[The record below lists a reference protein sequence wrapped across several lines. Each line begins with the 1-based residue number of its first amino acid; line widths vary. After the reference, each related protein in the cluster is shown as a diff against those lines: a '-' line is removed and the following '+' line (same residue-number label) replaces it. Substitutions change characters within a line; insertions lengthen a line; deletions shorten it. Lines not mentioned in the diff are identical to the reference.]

1 MPPLVS
7 NLPEIT
13 GETTGLEVVWVDE
26 ALHRTALEAYTRR
39 SPRGSPVDQ
48 VSFRIMRSYGVT
60 HAFAFDRD
68 FLAAGFQLGTP

>member
-1 MPPLVS
+1 MLPSVS

-13 GETTGLEVVWVDE
+13 GENTGLDIVWADE
-26 ALHRTALEAYTRR
+26 ALHRTALEAYVRR

-68 FLAAGFQLGTP
+68 FTAAGFQLCTP